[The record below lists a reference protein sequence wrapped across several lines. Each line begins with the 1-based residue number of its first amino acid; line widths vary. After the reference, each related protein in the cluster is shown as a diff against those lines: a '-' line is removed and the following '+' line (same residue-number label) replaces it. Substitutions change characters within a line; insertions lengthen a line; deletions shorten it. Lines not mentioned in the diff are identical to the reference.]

1 MQKERS
7 IVMYGLIVPNV
18 DSDCDNKLTAERLL
32 RSLGA
37 NGRLTGFAYT
47 VFIVNHLLEEPDN
60 YFFLT
65 KIIYPET
72 AKYFHVKPAS
82 VEHAIRTVIRTCW
95 DRTDHSA
102 IDYIAGRHLE
112 RMPTNSEFIDILSAF
127 LKYHNKESA

>member
-1 MQKERS
+1 
-7 IVMYGLIVPNV
+7 MYGLIVPNV

-112 RMPTNSEFIDILSAF
+112 RMPTNSEFIALIADKLQLQ
-127 LKYHNKESA
+127 LKRMEPIAI